1 MKTIAQRI
9 IEVVNA
15 TEGKFNAFATEI
27 GVVPAYLSKIKA
39 NPDLV
44 PSDRLL
50 QTICDK
56 YNVSEKW
63 LRTGEG
69 EMFRS
74 LSREAEIAAGVG
86 RILAEEDDTFR
97 KRFIAAVVE
106 FDEDEWKLLEKMA
119 KKLAGI

>member
-1 MKTIAQRI
+1 MSSIADRI
-9 IEVVNA
+9 IEVVYL
-15 TEGKFNAFATEI
+15 TEGKMSSFARNI
-27 GVVPAYLSKIKA
+27 GVSPQYVSKFKEE
-39 NPDLV
+39 PHRV
-44 PSDRLL
+44 PSDRIIKD
-50 QTICDK
+50 ICEK
-56 YNVSEKW
+56 YNVNEKW

-86 RILAEEDDTFR
+86 RILADEDDTFR

-119 KKLAGI
+119 KKLAGM